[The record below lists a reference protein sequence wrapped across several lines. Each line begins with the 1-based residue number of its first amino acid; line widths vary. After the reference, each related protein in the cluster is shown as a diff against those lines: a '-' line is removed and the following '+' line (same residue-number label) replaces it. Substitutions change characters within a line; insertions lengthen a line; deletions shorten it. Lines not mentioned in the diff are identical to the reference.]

1 MKLLEDDVAVDGPL
15 DGPNLERILLRA
27 SQSGETNLSLVAA
40 DGSYL
45 AVGLGKDTDTQLI
58 SAPSSLAAPALCMT
72 SPLQIDRVTEVFGL
86 FLAEDP
92 RWRDVVE
99 WSAGKTEAAVEAAH
113 AHSRR
118 AWVWI
123 RKQYLRALMIIPII
137 ALVATGGNI
146 GKSVIVTWIAA
157 GFGLWVKAIM
167 KFPPYVDAAR
177 ERVGAALGVT
187 ILPGQRDFSNDTH
200 SGWVIEGEAPAW
212 KQLAVLAS
220 LICVMIGVLLYLLL
234 VPMLVFGGGG
244 YCIAWALKAAGL

>member
-1 MKLLEDDVAVDGPL
+1 V
-15 DGPNLERILLRA
+15 
-27 SQSGETNLSLVAA
+27 ETNLSLVAA

-45 AVGLGKDTDTQLI
+45 AVSLGKDTDTQLI

-72 SPLQIDRVTEVFGL
+72 SPLQIDRLTEVFRL

-92 RWRDVVE
+92 RWLEVVE
-99 WSAGKTEAAVEAAH
+99 WRAGKIEAAVQVAH

-137 ALVATGGNI
+137 ALIVTGGDL

-157 GFGLWVKAIM
+157 GVGLSVKAIM

-187 ILPGQRDFSNDTH
+187 ILPGQRDFYNDTH
-200 SGWVIEGEAPAW
+200 SGWVIEGKAPAW
-212 KQLAVLAS
+212 KQLAVLGS
-220 LICVMIGVLLYLLL
+220 LIGVMSGVILYLVLVAGLSPGFEGSESIGVDSDHWDFRNL
-234 VPMLVFGGGG
+234 
-244 YCIAWALKAAGL
+244 W